1 MRCQPLRR
9 ALSVFKSFEVKL
21 ADNWKD
27 YQEEAA
33 EFFRSMGLDA
43 KTDQRV
49 NGVRTHHDIDVLV
62 TSHHAGF
69 DITWVVECK
78 YWQKPVSKL
87 HVLALRE
94 IVSDVGADRGIL
106 LSESG
111 YQSGAI
117 EAAKLTNVQVTS
129 LADLNISASSDI
141 LSMRIRELYDRKEVC
156 KERYWDIPKELR
168 QDHGLRPEIGDSD
181 TAYSGSQVL
190 DYCERIF
197 IKAFRGIFPFE
208 SREFVN
214 FYISDVPNE
223 YTSISQVYN
232 VLDHLVSDLEARLDK
247 FDSEVEYT

>member
-1 MRCQPLRR
+1 M
-9 ALSVFKSFEVKL
+9 

-33 EFFRSMGLDA
+33 EFFRSMGLEA

-69 DITWVVECK
+69 DVTWVVECK
-78 YWQKPVSKL
+78 HWKKPISKL

-94 IVSDVGADRGIL
+94 IVSEVGADRGIL

-129 LADLNISASSDI
+129 LAELNVSASSDI
-141 LSMRIRELYDRKEVC
+141 LSMRVRELYDRKDVC
-156 KERYWDIPKELR
+156 KERYWDIPKSVR
-168 QDHGLRPEIGDSD
+168 QEHGLRPELGDSAM
-181 TAYSGSQVL
+181 AYSGNRVL
-190 DYCERIF
+190 DYCEHIF

-208 SREFVN
+208 SREFVSL
-214 FYISDVPNE
+214 YINGAPNE
-223 YTSISQVYN
+223 YTSMQQVYD
-232 VLDHLVSDLEARLDK
+232 VLEPLVSDLEARLDK
-247 FDSEVEYT
+247 FDREVQHT